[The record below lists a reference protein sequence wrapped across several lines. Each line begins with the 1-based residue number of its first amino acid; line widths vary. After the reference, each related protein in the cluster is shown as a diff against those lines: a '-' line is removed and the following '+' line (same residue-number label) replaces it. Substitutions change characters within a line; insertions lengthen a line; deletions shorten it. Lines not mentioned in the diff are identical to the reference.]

1 MDTTSWIEIKLA
13 LLLVCFCTMTST
25 AQVVD
30 TIPVY
35 EEEVPAEYLAEDYIQ
50 RSPTK
55 VEGCYFYTE
64 GSDRQSYGLQ
74 CGGEQ
79 LLPAIF
85 RIVAGRYE
93 HRVIFQLGEDTGIY
107 DLHTHKWILP
117 LTTGWIDSPTKG
129 YYVKRRPHNGDLL
142 IDSSGAVLL
151 DLSKGDKLF
160 RSGQKGTVLKIVKER
175 DGISRKG
182 LYDINAK
189 AVTLD
194 VKYRYLER
202 ISGVDHYVCSVDME
216 LYQIFDGNRLMRP
229 QYDYLQPTTYQ
240 DGAIIAKKDNKYG
253 VINSGGRLLVPYEY
267 KSIVEAEV
275 HAKAC
280 FIVESQSEKFDIVD
294 GDGQRQTSRSYDK
307 ITKELEGL
315 FKIKVDGKYELHR
328 IDHTGDI
335 TVVPACDSIDVSYL
349 RVIMVRDGRWRIT
362 NTRHMDNIANLVA
375 YSSIKQLDSRY
386 IGVTS
391 DSLHIITRNDF
402 TVKARLPYV
411 GIEKVPKL
419 HSSSPY
425 VPMYMVESKT
435 GDHLLLNNELGEMYN
450 FDSSQVMGYCRNQ
463 LYFRDEDG
471 LVGIYDLEQQRVVSV
486 PMFDSVH
493 VDADRTILSASGQYY
508 ELNGNTLLRL

>member
-253 VINSGGRLLVPYEY
+253 VINSAGRLLVPYEY
-267 KSIVEAEV
+267 KSIVESEV
-275 HAKAC
+275 YAKAC

-335 TVVPACDSIDVSYL
+335 TVVPACDSIDVSYI
-349 RVIMVRDGRWRIT
+349 RVIMVRDG
-362 NTRHMDNIANLVA
+362 
-375 YSSIKQLDSRY
+375 
-386 IGVTS
+386 
-391 DSLHIITRNDF
+391 
-402 TVKARLPYV
+402 KARLPYV